1 MTRKQYIELFAA
13 LKSVQSLIGSPTF
26 SYAVAMNLHT
36 LEKEIKA
43 LEAVYK
49 GKVIHKE
56 YDDAEL
62 AVIHSYCE
70 KDEKGKPIQKNGT
83 FKILEDEMKE
93 FKHALDEVYV
103 TFSEEKK
110 EYDAFE
116 EKARA
121 LLEEEITI
129 ELLTISK
136 DDLPKE
142 ISPAH
147 VSGLLPMIQ
156 K

>member
-1 MTRKQYIELFAA
+1 MTRKQYTELFTSLQA
-13 LKSVQSLIGSPTF
+13 VQSIVGNPNF

-43 LEAVYK
+43 IAAVYK
-49 GKVIHKE
+49 GKVRHKE
-56 YDDAEL
+56 YEDAEL

-70 KDEKGKPIQKNGT
+70 KDEKNEPIQKNGT
-83 FKILEDEMKE
+83 FKILEDGMKE
-93 FKHALDEVYV
+93 FKHALDEVYA

-116 EKARA
+116 EKVRA